1 MAKKKAEY
9 VSQAKTSKIQATS
22 RISLKIRD
30 TFYTVEYSEER
41 VIPDIEGVD
50 LEKERELLWDCVN
63 AEVDAQAKDIEN
75 SYK

>member
-1 MAKKKAEY
+1 MAKKTEY

-22 RISLKIRD
+22 RISLKIKD

-41 VIPDIEGVD
+41 IIPDIEGVD
-50 LEKERELLWDCVN
+50 LERERELLWDRVN
-63 AEVDAQAKDIEN
+63 AEVDAQSLDIEN

>member
-1 MAKKKAEY
+1 MAKKAEY

>member
-1 MAKKKAEY
+1 MAKKAEY

-22 RISLKIRD
+22 RISLKIKD

-41 VIPDIEGVD
+41 IIPDIEGVD
-50 LEKERELLWDCVN
+50 LERERELLWDRVN
-63 AEVDAQAKDIEN
+63 AEVDAQSLDIEN

>member
-1 MAKKKAEY
+1 MAKKTEY

-50 LEKERELLWDCVN
+50 LVKERELLWDCVN
-63 AEVDAQAKDIEN
+63 AEVDSQAKDIEN

>member
-1 MAKKKAEY
+1 MAKKAEY

-22 RISLKIRD
+22 RISLKIKD

-41 VIPDIEGVD
+41 IIPDIEGVD
-50 LEKERELLWDCVN
+50 LERERELLWNRVN
-63 AEVDAQAKDIEN
+63 AEVDAQSIDIEN